1 MYEFLFAEPVVDRKF
16 LRAQA
21 RAEVVGAPLL
31 RACSDG
37 DPAAVRALVQG
48 AWPFVEAF
56 ESAIDLQVK
65 RLPIRPLMARFG
77 QVRIKH
83 FFAQARAAV
92 REMRE
97 EEGSHAALWR
107 DSADELG
114 VDLNHVEIVQGVRA
128 LLEGAEA
135 ADPVEFFCW
144 LAGTEYI
151 AEELAAYLCG
161 SPAFVNSFRNGRW
174 RWGEAHTRQHEGAS
188 HLEIDEDLAR
198 AYHPAADPAIAAAA
212 LSAWIKRCFGM
223 FGASATDI
231 MAYYLTNAAAA

>member
-1 MYEFLFAEPVVDRKF
+1 MYEFLFAEPAVDRQL
-16 LRAQA
+16 LRAHA
-21 RAEVVGAPLL
+21 RAEVVRAPLL

-56 ESAIDLQVK
+56 EKAIDLQVK
-65 RLPIRPLMARFG
+65 RLPMRPLIARFG
-77 QVRIKH
+77 QVRMKH

-114 VDLNHVEIVQGVRA
+114 VNLSCVKTVEAVRA

-151 AEELAAYLCG
+151 AEELAGYLCG
-161 SPAFVNSFRNGRW
+161 SRAFVSSFRNGRW
-174 RWGEAHTRQHEGAS
+174 RWGEVHTRQHEGAS

-198 AYHPAADPAIAAAA
+198 AYHPAGDPEVVGAA
-212 LSAWIKRCFGM
+212 LSAWIRRCIRM

-231 MAYYLTNAAAA
+231 MAYYLPATVAA